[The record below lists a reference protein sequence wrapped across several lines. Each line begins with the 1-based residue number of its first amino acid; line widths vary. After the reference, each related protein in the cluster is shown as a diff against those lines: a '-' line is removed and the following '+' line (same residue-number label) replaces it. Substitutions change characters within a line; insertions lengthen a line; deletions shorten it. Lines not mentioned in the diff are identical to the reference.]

1 MNINDIVTPAV
12 MIDVD
17 VLDRNLQAMAKYC
30 TTHNLSL
37 RPHTKTHKMIEIA
50 RLQLKYG
57 APGITVAKLGEAE
70 VMAEAGI
77 TDIVVVYPLWGESKW
92 KRLAEV
98 ARRTR
103 IAVAMDSLEVAEG
116 ISRAAKEA
124 DVEVGIRLE
133 FDTGFHRCGLPLD
146 KKAIPIL
153 FSKVCRKSTVT

>member
-1 MNINDIVTPAV
+1 MNINDIETPAV